1 MATTQDRL
9 LEDTEN
15 QQDPAQDPP
24 LQEADGRARSQGRG
38 SDQQVLTSADQPVN
52 APDEQE
58 KSREEEEAASR
69 TRQRKTRIRKLLPI
83 VVIVAVLGALLWWLH
98 ARQYEDTDDAEVDGH
113 IGQIGSRIS
122 GYITGVYVEDNDE
135 VKAGQL
141 LVDID
146 PKDYQV
152 ALARARADY
161 ADSQAQANAAS
172 YNVPIT
178 SVATAS
184 QIESAEAD
192 VNNQRAALSAARKNL
207 DSAKAKEVSA
217 IATNLKAQNDLKRYK
232 PLVERDVISKQQYDA
247 AVATADSAAA
257 DVESAH
263 DNVIAAEEG
272 VTEAQ
277 AKLAQA
283 QANLRNAQTGP
294 RQVRVTEARA
304 NSAESSQQ
312 KSKAELEQAELNLQ
326 YTKIVAPV
334 HGLIGHR
341 TAEVGQYVQPG
352 QALMSI
358 VDIDNIWV
366 TANFKETQLRY
377 MKAGQPA
384 EIHVDATGRDYR
396 GKVLDIGGA
405 SGARFSLFPPENAT
419 GNYVKVV
426 QRIPVRIILDP
437 DQNKDHSL
445 RPGMSVEPKVKV
457 R

>member
-1 MATTQDRL
+1 MATTQDTPVETTERQHG
-9 LEDTEN
+9 EDGHRQQAGLRQQEN
-15 QQDPAQDPP
+15 
-24 LQEADGRARSQGRG
+24 G
-38 SDQQVLTSADQPVN
+38 STDQQVLSPANNQAN
-52 APDEQE
+52 APEDQE
-58 KSREEEEAASR
+58 KTREEEEVAGR
-69 TRQRKTRIRKLLPI
+69 TTQRKNRLKRIAPI
-83 VVIVAVLGALLWWLH
+83 VLVVAVLGALLWWLH
-98 ARQYEDTDDAEVDGH
+98 ARQYEDTDDAQIDGH

-122 GYITGVYVEDNDE
+122 GYITGVHVEDNDE
-135 VKAGQL
+135 VQPGQD

-146 PKDYQV
+146 PKDYEV
-152 ALARARADY
+152 AVARARADY
-161 ADSQAQANAAS
+161 ADSQAQANAAR

-178 SVATAS
+178 SVATSS
-184 QIESAEAD
+184 QIESASAD
-192 VNNQRAALSAARKNL
+192 VNNQRAALSAAKKNL
-207 DSAKAKEVSA
+207 DAAKAKEVSA
-217 IATNLKAQNDLKRYK
+217 IATNLKAQNDVKRYK

-263 DNVIAAEEG
+263 DNVIAAQEG
-272 VTEAQ
+272 VTEAE

-294 RQVRVTEARA
+294 RQVQVTEARS
-304 NSAESSQQ
+304 NSAQSNQAKSQ
-312 KSKAELEQAELNLQ
+312 AELQQAELNLQ
-326 YTKIVAPV
+326 YTKIIAPV
-334 HGLIGHR
+334 HGIIGHR

-377 MKAGQPA
+377 MRVGQPA
-384 EIHVDATGRDYR
+384 EVKVDATGRTYK

-426 QRIPVRIILDP
+426 QRIPVRILLD
-437 DQNKDHSL
+437 QGENKDHLL
-445 RPGMSVEPKVKV
+445 RPGMSVEPTVKV